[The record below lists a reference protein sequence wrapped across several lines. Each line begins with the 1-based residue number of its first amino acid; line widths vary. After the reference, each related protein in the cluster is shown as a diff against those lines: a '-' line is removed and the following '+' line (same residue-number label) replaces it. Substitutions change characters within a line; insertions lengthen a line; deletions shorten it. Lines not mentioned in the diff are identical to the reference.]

1 MNYWPAEVCNLSEC
15 HLPFF
20 DYVES
25 LVPSGERTAKVH
37 YGAGGWTV
45 HHLSDLFGQTAPA
58 DGVWGIWPMGGAWA
72 SRHFMEHYRFT
83 GDKVF
88 LKERAYPVMK
98 GAAEFLLD
106 FMVVAP
112 EGTPAAG
119 RLVTNPSHS
128 PENSFIK
135 ADGTKSKFTYAATMD
150 LQIIHDLFTA
160 LVEANQTIDPSGD
173 FDAEFRRELE
183 SALVKLQPLQVSPKT
198 GRLQEWVED
207 YGCLLY
213 TSPSPRD

>member
-1 MNYWPAEVCNLSEC
+1 
-15 HLPFF
+15 
-20 DYVES
+20 
-25 LVPSGERTAKVH
+25 
-37 YGAGGWTV
+37 
-45 HHLSDLFGQTAPA
+45 
-58 DGVWGIWPMGGAWA
+58 MGGAWA

-128 PENSFIK
+128 PENAFVK

-160 LVEANQTIDPSGD
+160 LVEANQVIDPSGD

-183 SALVKLQPLQVSPKT
+183 SALAKLQPLQISSKT

-207 YGCLLY
+207 YGEADPKHRHNSHLY
-213 TSPSPRD
+213 GLHPAQPITKNGTPDWYEAARKT